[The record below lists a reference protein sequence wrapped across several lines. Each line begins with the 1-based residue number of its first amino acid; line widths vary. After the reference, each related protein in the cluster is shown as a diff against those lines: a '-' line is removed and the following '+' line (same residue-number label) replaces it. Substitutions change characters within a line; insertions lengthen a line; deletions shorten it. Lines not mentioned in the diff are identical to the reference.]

1 MSAALA
7 GSVRRREAEAL
18 VQQAHDAAA
27 RASKGFSHHLCTQAR
42 PKIGDLLA
50 GPLQAAISIPQ
61 VRAAQ
66 ELCLIFS
73 AHVNRGLL
81 VGSDS
86 TQAASFSTACLQGCY
101 S

>member
-1 MSAALA
+1 MRAVTSLASVA
-7 GSVRRREAEAL
+7 GSVPRREAEAL
-18 VQQAHDAAA
+18 VQQALDAAA

-66 ELCLIFS
+66 ELCLTAS
-73 AHVNRGLL
+73 THVSRGLV

-86 TQAASFSTACLQGCY
+86 TQA
-101 S
+101 